1 MMEDLLPAMA
11 WLTCTW
17 LVIRWSFDIAHRAFP
32 ADRQSEL
39 VLHVGVISVSMVV
52 LGLTVLG
59 AVGAISP
66 WLGLLAPLAF
76 ILVLKKLAEKHFTE
90 GDSISWNRFSLSPRA
105 CFWFVVIAG
114 LTGHSIVNGVMQFP
128 RDWDNLM
135 YHMPFVDH
143 WIQTG
148 SLAATE
154 TPRWSDPANS
164 EVLGLWFAV
173 AFSGDFLVALNNIPT
188 VIVWIVAMLCVAR
201 GLGLNGWWPHLVAL
215 GSISVSVTLRQT
227 VDASNDLMVPAF
239 FFASVAY
246 AVRYYRSSRSGD
258 LILFGVTLGLLAGLK
273 FFATGYGLVTG
284 LAFALMCWNRLGVKS
299 AALRSIQAVGISL
312 LFGGYWFGRNF
323 WMTGH
328 IFYPQG
334 SEDLHRRIPHPNL
347 PQTTLAWNGD
357 ERVAGLAMDAVWEH
371 CGVFHWLLLTI
382 LPSLLLW
389 QLWTIWRNHAG
400 LRVINGLLLFL
411 LGSTFLLAV
420 NTPMLVEDQPDTL
433 NHLRWGY
440 TPVRYTLTFLS
451 VGVLTVI
458 TVAAQLV
465 ANASNRAVG
474 GLQMVLLMILGIQ
487 LWTQFSGLRRSVAP
501 DWIGVGI
508 AGEFLAI
515 AGIATFYS
523 YRCRRIFGHILLFCL
538 IGLGS
543 HMICSQSQHWHAGF
557 ARFYDKFYVTQY
569 FSQSGTEGA
578 RMLVLDYRSYPF
590 FGSRR
595 QNFIIQPMDFQSS
608 EEVLDIMKQQKL
620 STAVTLV
627 ESRKEVSRYRPVWEK
642 LEEHPSFELLE
653 QGRALRVFRLK

>member
-11 WLTCTW
+11 WLTCSW
-17 LVIRWSFDIAHRAFP
+17 FVIRWSFDIAHRAFP

-52 LGLTVLG
+52 LGLIVLG

-66 WLGLLAPLAF
+66 WLGLLAPLAST
-76 ILVLKKLAEKHFTE
+76 LVLKKLAEKHFSK
-90 GDSISWNRFSLSPRA
+90 GSSVNQNRFSLSPRG
-105 CFWFVVIAG
+105 CFWIVVIAG
-114 LTGHSIVNGVMQFP
+114 LTGHSVVNGVMQFP

-201 GLGLNGWWPHLVAL
+201 GLGLNGWWPDLVAL

-246 AVRYYRSSRSGD
+246 AIRYYRSSRSGD
-258 LILFGVTLGLLAGLK
+258 LILFGVTLGLLVGVK

-284 LAFALMCWNRLGVKS
+284 LAFALMCWNKLGVKS

-328 IFYPQG
+328 VFYPQG

-357 ERVAGLAMDAVWEH
+357 ERIAGLAMNAVWEH
-371 CGVFHWLLLTI
+371 CGLFHSLILTI
-382 LPSLLLW
+382 LPSLVLW
-389 QLWTIWRNHAG
+389 LLWTIWRNHTG
-400 LRVINGLLLFL
+400 LRVVNGLLLFL
-411 LGSTFLLAV
+411 LISTFLLAL

-451 VGVLTVI
+451 VGVLTAIV
-458 TVAAQLV
+458 VAAQLV
-465 ANASNRAVG
+465 ANAANRAVG
-474 GLQMVLLMILGIQ
+474 CLQTVLLMILGFQ
-487 LWTQFSGLRRSVAP
+487 LWTQITVLHRPVVP
-501 DWIGVGI
+501 DLIGACF
-508 AGEFLAI
+508 AGELV
-515 AGIATFYS
+515 TFACVAVY
-523 YRCRRIFGHILLFCL
+523 YTRRRRLIYGHILLICF

-543 HMICSQSQHWHAGF
+543 SLICFQSQHWHSGF
-557 ARFYDKFYVTQY
+557 ARFYDKFYFTQY
-569 FSQSGTEGA
+569 FTQSGPK
-578 RMLVLDYRSYPF
+578 RDRILVLDYRSYAF

-595 QNFIIQPMDFQSS
+595 QHFIIQPMDFQSS

-620 STAVTLV
+620 ATAVTRV
-627 ESRKEVSRYRPVWEK
+627 ELHKEVSRYRPVWEK